1 MAPMFAPSTVHPT
14 TLLFLR
20 HVELVRKLKAECT
33 RHSLFPI
40 LQQIMSLQKGKET
53 TTAFS
58 SLNHTAMKS
67 MAGSE
72 FIKKIK
78 TWEILENI
86 LSAPALYGI
95 PTDALEK

>member
-1 MAPMFAPSTVHPT
+1 
-14 TLLFLR
+14 
-20 HVELVRKLKAECT
+20 
-33 RHSLFPI
+33 
-40 LQQIMSLQKGKET
+40 MSLQKGKET

-95 PTDALEK
+95 PTDALEKQYYIITASKNKNVPANTAPH